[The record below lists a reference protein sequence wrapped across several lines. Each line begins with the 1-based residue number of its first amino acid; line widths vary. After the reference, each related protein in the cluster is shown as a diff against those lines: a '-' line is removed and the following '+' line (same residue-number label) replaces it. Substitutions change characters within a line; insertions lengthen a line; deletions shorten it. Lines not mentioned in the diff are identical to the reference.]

1 VVNTQQMSPLS
12 NNDILLA
19 QTDSALLQ
27 LIGGFIKAK
36 RLQLNKT
43 QQQTADAA
51 GVDRTTLLKM
61 ENGAG
66 GNMLSFIQI
75 LRAIGELPVLK
86 NFEINEPVS
95 PLLLAKMM
103 QKKKKRAGSSSKN
116 NLPPITATK

>member
-1 VVNTQQMSPLS
+1 MSLFS
-12 NNDILLA
+12 NEQHFLA

-27 LIGGFIKAK
+27 LLGRFIKAK

-43 QQQTADAA
+43 QQQVADAA

-66 GNMLSFIQI
+66 ANMLSFIQI

-86 NFEINEPVS
+86 NFEVNEPIS

-103 QKKKKRAGSSSKN
+103 QQKKQRARNAKN
-116 NLPPITATK
+116 NLPPLTGTK

>member
-1 VVNTQQMSPLS
+1 MVNTQQMSLFS
-12 NNDILLA
+12 NEQNLLA

-27 LIGGFIKAK
+27 LLGRFIKAK

-43 QQQTADAA
+43 QQQIADAA

-75 LRAIGELPVLK
+75 LRAIGELPVLQH
-86 NFEINEPVS
+86 FEVNEPIS

-103 QKKKKRAGSSSKN
+103 QQKKQRASGAKN
-116 NLPPITATK
+116 NLPPLTGTK

>member
-1 VVNTQQMSPLS
+1 MVNTPQMSLFS
-12 NNDILLA
+12 KEQNLLA

-27 LIGGFIKAK
+27 LLGGFIKAK

-43 QQQTADAA
+43 QQKIADAA

-86 NFEINEPVS
+86 NFEVNEPIS

-103 QKKKKRAGSSSKN
+103 QQKKQRASSAKN
-116 NLPPITATK
+116 NLPPLTGTK

>member
-1 VVNTQQMSPLS
+1 MVNTQQMSVIS
-12 NNDILLA
+12 KEQQLLA
-19 QTDSALLQ
+19 QTDNALIQ
-27 LIGGFIKAK
+27 LLGGFIKAK

-43 QQQTADAA
+43 QQQVADAA

-75 LRAIGELPVLK
+75 LRAIGELSVLT
-86 NFEINEPVS
+86 NFEVNEPIS

-103 QKKKKRAGSSSKN
+103 QQKKQRASGDTN
-116 NLPPITATK
+116 NLPPLTGTK

>member
-1 VVNTQQMSPLS
+1 MVNTQQMSLFS
-12 NNDILLA
+12 NEQNLLA

-27 LIGGFIKAK
+27 LLGRFIKAK

-43 QQQTADAA
+43 QQQIADAA

-75 LRAIGELPVLK
+75 LRAISELPVLQH
-86 NFEINEPVS
+86 FEVNEPIS

-103 QKKKKRAGSSSKN
+103 QQKKQRASSAKN
-116 NLPPITATK
+116 NLPPLTGTK

>member
-1 VVNTQQMSPLS
+1 MVNTQQMSLFS
-12 NNDILLA
+12 NEQNLLA
-19 QTDSALLQ
+19 QTDKALLQ
-27 LIGGFIKAK
+27 LLGGFIKAK

-43 QQQTADAA
+43 QQQIADAA

-66 GNMLSFIQI
+66 ANMLSFIQI

-86 NFEINEPVS
+86 YFEVNEPIS

-103 QKKKKRAGSSSKN
+103 QQKKQRASSAKN
-116 NLPPITATK
+116 NLPPLTGTK

>member
-1 VVNTQQMSPLS
+1 MSSFNTE
-12 NNDILLA
+12 NNLMA
-19 QTDSALLQ
+19 QTDSAFMQLL
-27 LIGGFIKAK
+27 GGFIKAK
-36 RLQLNKT
+36 RLELNKT
-43 QQQTADAA
+43 QQQIADAA

-86 NFEINEPVS
+86 NFEINEPIS

-103 QKKKKRAGSSSKN
+103 QQKKQRAGYATKK
-116 NLPPITATK
+116 NLPPSTNTK

>member
-1 VVNTQQMSPLS
+1 MVNTQQMSLFS
-12 NNDILLA
+12 NEQNFLA

-27 LIGGFIKAK
+27 LLGGFIKAK

-43 QQQTADAA
+43 QQQIADAA

-86 NFEINEPVS
+86 NFEVNEPIS

-103 QKKKKRAGSSSKN
+103 QQKKQRASGAKN
-116 NLPPITATK
+116 NLPPLTGTK

>member
-1 VVNTQQMSPLS
+1 MVNTQQMSLFS
-12 NNDILLA
+12 DEQNLMA
-19 QTDSALLQ
+19 QTDSGLLQ
-27 LIGGFIKAK
+27 LLGASIKAK
-36 RLQLNKT
+36 RLKLNKT
-43 QQQTADAA
+43 QQQVADAA

-86 NFEINEPVS
+86 NFEVNEPIS

-103 QKKKKRAGSSSKN
+103 KKKKQRASGAN
-116 NLPPITATK
+116 HNLPPLTGTK